1 VTNEFISVTGLDETV
16 AALAQFTDKLPNE
29 VQSGVDES
37 MQAIHDA
44 TAAYPDRPSTRY
56 ARTGY
61 YALSQSVQIQ
71 QIGPDVVGT
80 VETPAPYA
88 IYLRGDGAGYDG
100 AWFQSPYW
108 QSLSSIIAEHT
119 PRALTTI
126 QNRIEGLIRGLF
138 GE

>member
-1 VTNEFISVTGLDETV
+1 MNGEFISITGLDESM
-16 AALAQFTDKLPNE
+16 AALAQFTDELPNE

-44 TAAYPDRPSTRY
+44 TAAYPDRPATRY
-56 ARTGY
+56 VRTGY
-61 YALSQSVQIQ
+61 YGSSQTVQIQ

-100 AWFQSPYW
+100 AWFQRPYW

-119 PRALTTI
+119 PRAMAAI
-126 QNRIEGLIRGLF
+126 ESRISELIRSLF
-138 GE
+138 GA